1 MSYNV
6 YLVAYLGAPRDHH
19 VIFIETEP
27 DGSGL
32 VFHVTGNIQ
41 SGMAFEAKN
50 GKRPENSAS
59 FVNKTY
65 LGWVS
70 ADSLPHIEETC
81 RTIPPPKKQF
91 QGPKRLYP
99 KEPLRRCQEWTNEV
113 ISALTTNGILQ
124 TQAQAT
130 SSNAQQASN
139 WFWSGEYQNWYQ
151 DNGDGTFTWAE
162 PGNQSADT
170 GKGKKKGKGKGKK

>member
-6 YLVAYLGAPRDHH
+6 YLVAYLGAPRNHH
-19 VIFIETEP
+19 AIFVETGL

-41 SGMAFEAKN
+41 SGMELESNN
-50 GKRPENSAS
+50 GRRPENSAS
-59 FVNKTY
+59 FVEKTY

-70 ADSLPHIEETC
+70 ADNLRHIGETC
-81 RTIPPPKKQF
+81 STIPPPKKQF
-91 QGPKRLYP
+91 EGPKRLYP
-99 KEPLRRCQEWTNEV
+99 KEPLRRCQEWTNET
-113 ISALTTNGILQ
+113 ISALIANGILQ

-130 SSNAQQASN
+130 SSSALQASN
-139 WFWSGEYQNWYQ
+139 WVWSEEYQNWYQ

-162 PGNQSADT
+162 NEHHSADT
-170 GKGKKKGKGKGKK
+170 GKGKKKGKGKK